1 MLKGLLS
8 FRFRIGA
15 AIFLVATAAVVL
27 GLTTYYHRVSEQVR
41 GQMANRVRDFGKIGV
56 SLFTPDD
63 IRYLENLDNRL
74 ASPHSDTHTENN
86 IGVPLSALS
95 EEEKTSIL
103 RTNEFQRIV
112 QKLRRI
118 RRASGDKIV
127 TEETVAA
134 PSESPRDVFPIHR
147 TWIAGV
153 GMHHAVS
160 DYLRVLC
167 ADEFQEVDRNK
178 NQRIDA
184 EEKVFHV
191 GDIFNAQGL
200 RGVAS
205 ALTGQSSVTSG
216 YRSEE
221 SGIFIAGYTPIRNA
235 RNAIV
240 ALLIVDYSAATE
252 FDTLFNLKI
261 VGYYIVIAALIAS
274 IFIAAIVSRFLIAP
288 IESMQAA
295 AARIGRRDFAI
306 RLKSQT
312 NDELSELADAINLMA
327 QELGEYSTNMEARI
341 DVRTRE
347 ISSILTELQQGLLTI
362 DAHGVIEAEYS
373 RAALTIF
380 GVAELAHHKFS
391 AFFTDAMLQESIDK
405 YIALNFSGEAFSAQM
420 LERANPLRKIIYI
433 NRLDRKLHLRF
444 SFSPLVGASGVERLL
459 ILIVDE
465 TDEETLR
472 EKIDIAEANKRSE
485 FDVLINMMQVPPA
498 LLQDF
503 LTQQRLFLRE
513 GKSLIAAFDK
523 FASADFLKFA
533 TETHA
538 LKGNALQFGFSE
550 LAEILHELEQL
561 LQDAS
566 KKRPSDERFIR
577 HEISRC
583 INTAEGLILH
593 RDQLIAHIKA
603 LVGHD
608 SAEYTS
614 LASLKA
620 FWSRQLEERAQKN
633 SVRVSIVIDFAT
645 GTDSVLQQLHNVLVQ
660 LVRNTFAHGLETPAE
675 RRAAGKDEAMHI
687 GISSRLNAHGFEV
700 YYDEDGRGFEQLK
713 NVKMLPI
720 EAMLQ
725 KKLTSAHKTATL
737 EYGRGLGM
745 NYVAH
750 KIKELKGTV
759 TFSSQGALTRIRIFI
774 PRD

>member
-1 MLKGLLS
+1 MLKSLLS
-8 FRFRIGA
+8 FRFRISA
-15 AIFLVATAAVVL
+15 AIFLVATAGVVL

-41 GQMANRVRDFGKIGV
+41 NQMTNRVRDFGKIGV

-74 ASPHSDTHTENN
+74 ASPHGVVDAEKN

-95 EEEKTSIL
+95 EDEKTAIL

-118 RRASGDKIV
+118 RRASGDKII
-127 TEETVAA
+127 TEETLATA
-134 PSESPRDVFPIHR
+134 SESLPIHR

-184 EEKVFHV
+184 EEKVFQV
-191 GDIFNAQGL
+191 GDIFNAHGL
-200 RGVAS
+200 LG
-205 ALTGQSSVTSG
+205 LTRVLNGEAAVTSG
-216 YRSEE
+216 YRSED
-221 SGIFIAGYTPIRNA
+221 SGVFIAGYTPIRNA
-235 RNAIV
+235 RGAII
-240 ALLIVDYSAATE
+240 ALLVVDYSAATE

-261 VGYYIVIAALIAS
+261 VGYYIVIAALIVS
-274 IFIAAIVSRFLIAP
+274 IFIAAIVSHFLIAP
-288 IESMQAA
+288 IEAMQAA
-295 AARIGRRDFAI
+295 AARIGQRDFAI

-327 QELGEYSTNMEARI
+327 QELGEYSTHIEARI
-341 DVRTRE
+341 DIRTRE
-347 ISSILTELQQGLLTI
+347 ISSILAALQQGLLTV

-373 RAALTIF
+373 HAALTIF

-391 AFFTDAMLQESIDK
+391 AFFTDAPLQNAIDK
-405 YIALNFSGEAFSAQM
+405 YIALNFSEEHFSAQM
-420 LERANPLRKIIYI
+420 LERANPLRKIVYI

-444 SFSPLVGASGVERLL
+444 SFNPLVGANGVERLL
-459 ILIVDE
+459 ILIIDE

-503 LTQQRLFLRE
+503 LAQQRLFLRE
-513 GKSLIAAFDK
+513 GKSLIAAFERL
-523 FASADFLKFA
+523 ANADFLKFA

-561 LQDAS
+561 MQDAS
-566 KKRPSDERFIR
+566 KKQPSEERFIR

-583 INTAEGLILH
+583 INAAESLILH

-603 LVGHD
+603 LVGQD
-608 SAEYTS
+608 TTEYTS
-614 LASLKA
+614 LASLKT
-620 FWSRQLEERAQKN
+620 FWLRQLEERAQRH
-633 SVRVSIVIDFAT
+633 SVRVSIALEFAA
-645 GTDSVLQQLHNVLVQ
+645 GTDIVLQQLHNVLVQ
-660 LVRNTFAHGLETPAE
+660 FVRNTFAHGLEAPAE

-687 GISSRLNAHGFEV
+687 GISSQLNAHGFEV

-750 KIKELKGTV
+750 KIKELRGTV
-759 TFSSQGALTRIRIFI
+759 TFSSQGTLTRIRIFI
-774 PRD
+774 PRDRDER